1 MGGFK
6 GLFNIIWSNIMDTN
20 KPINNKACA
29 NEETVV
35 VLKDKNKKIAK
46 ESKEIANL
54 TSERMNNEVEL
65 F

>member
-35 VLKDKNKKIAK
+35 VLKDKNKKNRERIQR
-46 ESKEIANL
+46 N
-54 TSERMNNEVEL
+54 SEPNTRKNE
-65 F
+65 

>member
-35 VLKDKNKKIAK
+35 VLKDKNKKNRERIQR
-46 ESKEIANL
+46 N
-54 TSERMNNEVEL
+54 SEPNIRKNE
-65 F
+65 